1 MKIKPKKISS
11 IKINKIKKKSKE
23 KIKVYK
29 PQLKSESINESEKF
43 KSDLN
48 ENVELISNLIGD
60 SNDVKIKDFLVGK
73 NRIDAVVISID
84 GLADQNLLNNYI
96 LKTLMQEIYKM
107 ELLNKRDILQS
118 DILNEISKIGMTMVG
133 VSTEDSL
140 KNGVVS
146 ILSGDSLFLLDN
158 CSVGLVL
165 QTKGWEKRSVQEPST
180 ETLIRGPREGFTENI
195 RTNTALIR
203 RYLRDTDLKIIGEKL
218 GRRSKKDYA
227 LVYVEGIV
235 NKDILKEVKKRL
247 ETINTDQILDS
258 GYVEQYIEDS
268 FLSPF
273 PQVQSTERP
282 DKMVAA
288 ITEGRVGLLIDGTPF
303 ALIVPAVFGQ
313 FFQSPEDYYSRWILG
328 SFMRTLRLFASY
340 FATFT
345 PAFYIAV
352 SSFHP
357 GLMPTKL
364 AMSIAAARE
373 GVPFPAFVE
382 ALIMELSFE
391 LFREAGARLPR
402 PIGQTVGIVG
412 GLIVGQAAVSA
423 KLASPIMIIV
433 VALTA
438 IAGFSIPSFT
448 LAEGFRILRFP
459 LMIAAAVFGLY
470 GVTLGFIIINI
481 HMVSLKSFGKSYL
494 APFVPY
500 RIKDFKDLF
509 IRAPL
514 RSMEKRPDFLEQQD
528 EKRQDNLRDQGW

>member
-1 MKIKPKKISS
+1 
-11 IKINKIKKKSKE
+11 
-23 KIKVYK
+23 
-29 PQLKSESINESEKF
+29 
-43 KSDLN
+43 
-48 ENVELISNLIGD
+48 
-60 SNDVKIKDFLVGK
+60 
-73 NRIDAVVISID
+73 
-84 GLADQNLLNNYI
+84 
-96 LKTLMQEIYKM
+96 
-107 ELLNKRDILQS
+107 
-118 DILNEISKIGMTMVG
+118 
-133 VSTEDSL
+133 
-140 KNGVVS
+140 
-146 ILSGDSLFLLDN
+146 
-158 CSVGLVL
+158 
-165 QTKGWEKRSVQEPST
+165 
-180 ETLIRGPREGFTENI
+180 
-195 RTNTALIR
+195 
-203 RYLRDTDLKIIGEKL
+203 
-218 GRRSKKDYA
+218 
-227 LVYVEGIV
+227 
-235 NKDILKEVKKRL
+235 
-247 ETINTDQILDS
+247 
-258 GYVEQYIEDS
+258 
-268 FLSPF
+268 
-273 PQVQSTERP
+273 
-282 DKMVAA
+282 
-288 ITEGRVGLLIDGTPF
+288 LLIDGTPF